1 MTRRT
6 CGNFSPSTDDYRTNM
21 MPLRSASVPSRTDP
35 DEFRDL
41 QLKKL
46 RAGLAEVLKANAFWR
61 DRLHDVRGWGDFE
74 LLPLTTK
81 AHLLAD
87 QAAHPPFGTNLTYP
101 RERFLR
107 VHQTSGSSGNQP
119 LRWLDTAESWE
130 WWLQIWTDHVYRA
143 AGVRAGDRV
152 FFAFSFGP
160 FIGFWSA
167 FGGAERLGA
176 LSISGGAMTSEQRL
190 RTMLE
195 MGATVLL
202 STPTYALRLADVA
215 NELGLD
221 LCGSGVRVTI
231 HAGEPRASIPATR
244 AAIEEAYGATTFDHT
259 GMTEL
264 GPTGISC
271 SQRDGIHLIESEFI
285 FEVLDAD
292 GHPSVE
298 GELVATNLGRW
309 GMPLIR
315 YRTGDRV
322 KLSRERCSCGSPF
335 VKLLAGIQGRVD
347 DMFTVRG
354 VNLFPSQVED
364 IVHRYPAVVEF
375 VIERRRERQMD
386 EVTLLVETVG
396 DDFSTERL
404 EAHLRQALGVR
415 LGCRLVERGTLPR
428 SELKAKRI
436 RQAGS

>member
-1 MTRRT
+1 
-6 CGNFSPSTDDYRTNM
+6 M
-21 MPLRSASVPSRTDP
+21 MPLRSVVARSRPDP
-35 DEFRDL
+35 DELRDL
-41 QLKKL
+41 HLRKL
-46 RAGLAEVLKANAFWR
+46 QSGLAEVLTANAFWR
-61 DRLHDVRGWGDFE
+61 DRLHDVRVWSDFE
-74 LLPLTTK
+74 RLPLTTK
-81 AHLLAD
+81 ADLLAD

-101 RERFLR
+101 IERFVR
-107 VHQTSGSSGNQP
+107 MHQTSGSSGDHP
-119 LRWLDTAESWE
+119 LRWLDTPESWE
-130 WWLQIWTDHVYRA
+130 WWLGIWADHVYPA

-167 FGGAERLGA
+167 FGGAQRLGA
-176 LSISGGAMTSEQRL
+176 LCISGGAMTSEQRL
-190 RTMLE
+190 RSMLE
-195 MGATVLL
+195 AGATVLL

-221 LCGSGVRVTI
+221 LKGSDVRATI
-231 HAGEPRASIPATR
+231 HAGEPGASIPATR
-244 AAIEEAYGATTFDHT
+244 AAIEEAFSATCFDHT

-264 GPTGISC
+264 GPTGFSC

-285 FEVLDAD
+285 FEVRDAD
-292 GHPSVE
+292 GRPSDE

-322 KLSRERCSCGSPF
+322 RVSREPCSCGSPF
-335 VKLLAGIQGRVD
+335 MKLMGGIQGRVD

-364 IVHRYPAVVEF
+364 IVRRHPEVVEF

-386 EVTLLVETVG
+386 EVLLLIEAAG
-396 DDFSTERL
+396 DDFSTDRL
-404 EAHLRQALGVR
+404 EADLRQALGVR
-415 LGCRLVERGTLPR
+415 LVCRVVEPGTLPR

-436 RQAGS
+436 R